1 MNNSLYTRYQCYVD
15 NTHDKYIKTFD
26 EWLNS

>member
-1 MNNSLYTRYQCYVD
+1 MTKAQERYQCYVD
-15 NTHDKYIKTFD
+15 NTHEKYIKTFD